1 MVPTMNKL
9 RSQKEKITLITEF
22 LTIPMTMTKTT
33 SMRMATGTRDRVVP
47 GSIIVM
53 VLTTMCPLATG
64 TRTLKKVP
72 GSIMEV
78 LMMMKMATGT
88 RDLVVPGSIIM
99 VVIMMTMVTG
109 TKDLKDLTGTKVL
122 ISHHHTHHTDH
133 TDIAGCRVSM
143 GEEANK
149 LLPLPPLH
157 PNLFQGV
164 G

>member
-1 MVPTMNKL
+1 
-9 RSQKEKITLITEF
+9 
-22 LTIPMTMTKTT
+22 MTMTVMMMEHVTT
-33 SMRMATGTRDRVVP
+33 MTLTIKMATGTRDLVVP
-47 GSIIVM
+47 GSIM
-53 VLTTMCPLATG
+53 V
-64 TRTLKKVP
+64 
-72 GSIMEV
+72 V

-88 RDLVVPGSIIM
+88 RDLVVPGSIM
-99 VVIMMTMVTG
+99 EVLIMMF
-109 TKDLKDLTGTKVL
+109 

-149 LLPLPPLH
+149 PLPLHPLH